1 MTKDASITT
10 GQISRPILSR
20 DGRTMVVRIPIAFRR
35 QGGRKQ
41 VVTPA
46 NVVPWT
52 PPPPRVDS
60 AMVKAVVRAHRWRD
74 MLESGRYATS
84 RELAKAEKINEAYLG
99 RVLRLILLSPH
110 ITEAILAG
118 KQPDHIELSDLLKP
132 FPIEWDKQ
140 QAFFD
145 CQPSRSSKQAI

>member
-1 MTKDASITT
+1 MTKAASITT
-10 GQISRPILSR
+10 GQISRPTLSR
-20 DGRTMVVRIPIAFRR
+20 DGRTMVVRIPISFRR

-60 AMVKAVVRAHRWRD
+60 AMVKAIVRAHRWRD
-74 MLESGRYATS
+74 MLESGCYATS

-99 RVLRLILLSPH
+99 RVLRLTLLSPA
-110 ITEAILAG
+110 ITEAILSG
-118 KQPDHIELSDLLKP
+118 QQPDGLELAQLLRP
-132 FPIEWDKQ
+132 FPSEWTEQKG
-140 QAFFD
+140 FFGKD
-145 CQPSRSSKQAI
+145 C